1 MFTAAA
7 AGVRTV
13 VFSSGVGMELT
24 ITFQV
29 SLQTV
34 SLVSVPAGPV
44 GG

>member
-1 MFTAAA
+1 MFTAVA

-34 SLVSVPAGPV
+34 SPVAISAGPE